1 MKNVRCQF
9 VLFILSLLLFACEK
23 DSNDYGFDQI
33 NSSSDWN
40 LDDKFNQREMNLFSE
55 LDFNKTAEFV
65 NKESGTI
72 LFTPQ
77 IIFTPNPF
85 QTVGY
90 LSYNTAPIIN
100 IVIVNKD
107 FRKIQESRFENS
119 YEIGISLADEPSG
132 IYRIYYVIQDEENN
146 IVQLGHGN
154 IKKE

>member
-1 MKNVRCQF
+1 VYKR
-9 VLFILSLLLFACEK
+9 
-23 DSNDYGFDQI
+23 QI

-40 LDDKFNQREMNLFSE
+40 LDDKFSQREKNLFSE

-65 NKESGTI
+65 NKESGTLMYI
-72 LFTPQ
+72 PQ

-85 QTVGY
+85 QAIGY

-107 FRKIQESRFENS
+107 FKKIHESRFEYS
-119 YEIGISLADEPSG
+119 YKIAISLADEPSG
-132 IYRIYYVIQDEENN
+132 IYRLYYVIQDEENN